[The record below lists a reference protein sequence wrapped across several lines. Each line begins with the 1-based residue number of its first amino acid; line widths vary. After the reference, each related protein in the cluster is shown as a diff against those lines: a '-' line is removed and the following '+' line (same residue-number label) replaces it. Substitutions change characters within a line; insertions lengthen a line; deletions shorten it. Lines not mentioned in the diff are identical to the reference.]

1 MTFQRSP
8 KAVACS
14 AMARLPR
21 AAPEPVALD
30 HDLQLARVR
39 QSLLYVRRGPR
50 PRGWSALDVL
60 SR

>member
-1 MTFQRSP
+1 MLAQRSP
-8 KAVACS
+8 KAVDCATAS
-14 AMARLPR
+14 RLPR
-21 AAPEPVALD
+21 PALEAPGLD
-30 HDLQLARVR
+30 HELQLSRVR

>member
-1 MTFQRSP
+1 MTLQRSP
-8 KAVACS
+8 KAVDCAAAS
-14 AMARLPR
+14 RLSPSVD
-21 AAPEPVALD
+21 EPKTLD
-30 HDLQLARVR
+30 HELQLARVR

>member
-1 MTFQRSP
+1 MTTQRSP
-8 KAVACS
+8 KAVACL
-14 AMARLPR
+14 AVARLPR
-21 AAPEPVALD
+21 PTGPVALD

-50 PRGWSALDVL
+50 PRGASALDVL

>member
-1 MTFQRSP
+1 MIAHRSP
-8 KAVACS
+8 KAVDCATAS
-14 AMARLPR
+14 RRPR
-21 AAPEPVALD
+21 PALEAQGLD
-30 HDLQLARVR
+30 HELQLSRVR